1 MRRII
6 GMLCEQTN
14 ALTEHVAAHLIK
26 EETQCLP
33 MVQKHLS
40 KAEISILVGNI
51 MGKRSAQVMSQILK
65 LAMLSLPPLERMDMM
80 LHMKEAMSGTFFEAW
95 LTLGGWSD
103 DSGLVDAT
111 VNEIQGKI
119 PRNTTITSTT
129 GVATTTTTTT
139 TTTLSSPSISSHG
152 IAYSLSPVIQSSSES
167 SLKRSAVSNLSLD
180 SMMDQRT
187 KSKRKMSDSSD
198 HRIIEYV
205 FFFHDILF
213 FYFHGRIKGL

>member
-1 MRRII
+1 MLIIAVLHLQGSFRYYYDSIKQSQESDKANALYVMRRII
-6 GMLCEQTN
+6 GMLREQTD

-40 KAEISILVGNI
+40 KAEISTLVGNI

-80 LHMKEAMSGTFFEAW
+80 LHMKEAMSGTFFEQW

-103 DSGLVDAT
+103 STLVDTT
-111 VNEIQGKI
+111 VSEIQGKI
-119 PRNTTITSTT
+119 PHSHGLTNTTTSTTTITS
-129 GVATTTTTTT
+129 
-139 TTTLSSPSISSHG
+139 SSYISPMMH
-152 IAYSLSPVIQSSSES
+152 PSES

-180 SMMDQRT
+180 SIDHRT
-187 KSKRKMSDSSD
+187 KRRLSESSSQN
-198 HRIIEYV
+198 HNAEYV
-205 FFFHDILF
+205 IFI
-213 FYFHGRIKGL
+213 